1 MKTFKGRAWG
11 WLYADGLCR
20 DMEKEGESGFLKV
33 WEGGEDSGLINL
45 AGSTT
50 PPRPRPR
57 PRQQPGTEK
66 KGWVGRVP

>member
-20 DMEKEGESGFLKV
+20 DMEKEGETGFLKV

-45 AGSTT
+45 AGSTPL
-50 PPRPRPR
+50 PPPQAAARD
-57 PRQQPGTEK
+57 
-66 KGWVGRVP
+66 

>member
-50 PPRPRPR
+50 PPHPRPR